1 MNFLIILFSNFFCFT
16 LLPVEIEITN
26 NNLLETIPRLS
37 TEWSISFEY
46 RQTSLVKGWRNLIRF
61 AVSGIPFSSP
71 TVMESR
77 IPAVFVLSNSTTLLF
92 STSIN
97 GSCYNVNA
105 KAIENEVNENQHVEI
120 HQRYVSQGDYRF
132 FIKIN
137 GIEIHSVINSGA
149 QQFYNVDVYA
159 SDNFHKNAAGYIS
172 NFLFTNFL

>member
-1 MNFLIILFSNFFCFT
+1 
-16 LLPVEIEITN
+16 
-26 NNLLETIPRLS
+26 
-37 TEWSISFEY
+37 
-46 RQTSLVKGWRNLIRF
+46 
-61 AVSGIPFSSP
+61 
-71 TVMESR
+71 MESR

-105 KAIENEVNENQHVEI
+105 KAIENEVNENQHVGI

-132 FIKIN
+132 FVKIN